1 MTRAKVLQKKKKKW
15 GLESQ
20 APPAGAGAGAVADSA
35 DGIGML
41 CQRRFD
47 VLRRTKKN

>member
-15 GLESQ
+15 GLESR
-20 APPAGAGAGAVADSA
+20 ASPTGAGAVADSA

-47 VLRRTKKN
+47 ALRRTKKN